1 MLILILRLKNYI
13 DAQTGHAAPQPC
25 SQLTLLNLVAPTL
38 AITSFPFKFPPNSR
52 VSEHDHSSVIK
63 RNASLCALL
72 LFPFAFLF
80 ADTVWLSVVWLI
92 DKRPPSA
99 SSYSCDTIKHLPE

>member
-13 DAQTGHAAPQPC
+13 DAQTGHAAPQQY

-38 AITSFPFKFPPNSR
+38 AITSFLFKFPPNSR

-63 RNASLCALL
+63 R
-72 LFPFAFLF
+72 
-80 ADTVWLSVVWLI
+80 T
-92 DKRPPSA
+92 
-99 SSYSCDTIKHLPE
+99 